1 MTNLLLHTNFPHLL
15 LRGKVRDNYD
25 LGNRMLM
32 VATDRISAFDV
43 ILPNGIPDKGR
54 ILTQLSAF
62 WFKKTAVL
70 LPNHLIQ
77 VVDEEWVNGE
87 GSRLFGKVP
96 GLEQL
101 AGRTMVVRR
110 AERIDIE
117 CVVRGYLAGSAWA
130 EYQERGTVCGQS
142 LPRGLIESQ
151 KLPQPIFTPASKSAK
166 GHDVNISFQEMSDQV
181 GGTLAQE
188 LRQKTQVVYSFAG
201 SYARERGIIIAD
213 TKMEFGLLDG
223 KVILIDELLTPDS
236 SRFWPADQYQAGHSQ
251 ASFDKQIVRDW
262 LTESGWDREPPG
274 PALPEGIIERTAQ
287 KYREI
292 YQRLTGKA
300 LEEGV

>member
-1 MTNLLLHTNFPHLL
+1 MTNLLLHTDFPHLL

-25 LGNRMLM
+25 LGDRMLM

-62 WFKKTAVL
+62 WFKKTAAL

-77 VVDEEWVNGE
+77 VVDEGWVNGE
-87 GSRLFGKVP
+87 GSRLFGNVS
-96 GLEQL
+96 GLAEL
-101 AGRTMVVRR
+101 AGRAMVVRR
-110 AERIDIE
+110 AQRIDIE

-130 EYQERGTVCGQS
+130 EYQERGTVCGQR
-142 LPRGLIESQ
+142 LPRGLVESQ
-151 KLPQPIFTPASKSAK
+151 KLPQPFFTPASKSAE

-188 LRQKTQVVYSFAG
+188 LRQRTMAVYSFAD

-274 PALPEGIIERTAQ
+274 PALPEGIIERTSQ

-300 LEEGV
+300 LEEGA

>member
-25 LGNRMLM
+25 LGDRMLM

-130 EYQERGTVCGQS
+130 EYQERGTVCGQF

-151 KLPQPIFTPASKSAK
+151 KLPQPIFTPASKSAE

-181 GGTLAQE
+181 GSTLAQE
-188 LRQKTQVVYSFAG
+188 LRQKTQVVYSFAD

>member
-1 MTNLLLHTNFPHLL
+1 MTNILLHTSFPHLL

-25 LGNRMLM
+25 LGDRMLM

-62 WFKKTAVL
+62 WFKKTAAL
-70 LPNHLIQ
+70 APNHLIQ
-77 VVDEEWVNGE
+77 VVDEGWVNGE
-87 GSRLFGKVP
+87 GSRLFGNVS
-96 GLEQL
+96 GLAEL
-101 AGRTMVVRR
+101 AGRAMVVRR

-130 EYQERGTVCGQS
+130 EYQERGTVCGQP
-142 LPRGLIESQ
+142 LPRGLVESQ
-151 KLPQPIFTPASKSAK
+151 KLPQPIFTPASKSAE
-166 GHDVNISFQEMSDQV
+166 GHDVNISFQEMADLV
-181 GGTLAQE
+181 GDPLAQE
-188 LRQKTQVVYSFAG
+188 LKQKTQVVYSFAD

-236 SRFWPADQYQAGHSQ
+236 SRFWPSDQYQAGHSQ
-251 ASFDKQIVRDW
+251 PSFDKQIVRDW
-262 LTESGWDREPPG
+262 LTQSGWDREPPG
-274 PALPEGIIERTAQ
+274 PVLPVEIIERTSR